1 MDKESLMVAGI
12 YVEDALRRFMGNENL
27 LKRMLS
33 KFINDTT
40 INDLR
45 KGIEANDHE
54 LMFRSAH
61 TLKGIAGNLSLSKL
75 YQVTSSQTELFR
87 AGKDE
92 EGILMMS
99 QVEEAYKS
107 AVDAINSI

>member
-12 YVEDALRRFMGNENL
+12 DVEDALRRFMGNENL

-61 TLKGIAGNLSLSKL
+61 TLKGIA
-75 YQVTSSQTELFR
+75 
-87 AGKDE
+87 A
-92 EGILMMS
+92 
-99 QVEEAYKS
+99 
-107 AVDAINSI
+107 